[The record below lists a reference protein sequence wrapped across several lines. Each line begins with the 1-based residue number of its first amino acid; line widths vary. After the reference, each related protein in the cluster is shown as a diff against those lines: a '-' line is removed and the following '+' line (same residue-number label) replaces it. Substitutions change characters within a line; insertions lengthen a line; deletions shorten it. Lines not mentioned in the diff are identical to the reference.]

1 LRPLACL
8 RHEEPDDL
16 GIGEAVLAAE
26 GVPIEYVDLWRQAP
40 PSLTEVSGLVVL
52 GGDMNADDVARF
64 PFLSTERDL
73 LAEAAAEGVPVL
85 GICLG
90 AQLLARALGAAVT
103 RSPRRELGF
112 FPVRATAATAADP
125 LASCFQD
132 GDLVFQWHRDTF
144 ALPDR
149 ATLLLEGKTVT
160 NQAFRA
166 GERAWGFQFHFEVT
180 REELERWFGLAG
192 PSLERVWDRTG
203 EELRR
208 EADRYLPRQHERS
221 EALFSRFAGLLRQEP
236 RSQEAR

>member
-16 GIGEAVLAAE
+16 GIGEAVLNAE

-40 PSLTEVSGLVVL
+40 PPLTKVSGLVVL

-64 PFLSTERDL
+64 PFLSRERDV
-73 LAEAAAEGVPVL
+73 LAEAAAEGMPVL

-103 RSPRRELGF
+103 RAPRRELGF
-112 FPVRATAATAADP
+112 FPVRATAATEADP
-125 LASCFQD
+125 LATCFED

-149 ATLLLEGKTVT
+149 ATLLLEGETVT

-180 REELERWFGLAG
+180 REKLEKWFELAG
-192 PSLERVWDRTG
+192 PSLEREWDRAG
-203 EELRR
+203 DELRR
-208 EADRYLPRQHERS
+208 EADRYLSLQHERS
-221 EALFSRFAGLLRQEP
+221 EALFSRFAGLLR
-236 RSQEAR
+236 